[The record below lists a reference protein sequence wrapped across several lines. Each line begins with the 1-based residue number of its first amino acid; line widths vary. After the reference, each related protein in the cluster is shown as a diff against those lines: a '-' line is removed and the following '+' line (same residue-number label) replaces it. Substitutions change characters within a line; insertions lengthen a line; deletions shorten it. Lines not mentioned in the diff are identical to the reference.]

1 MLWFLWG
8 SSEHCLSWASFHH
21 VAPAV
26 AWVKADHAE
35 PRGVGWLQKPQQ
47 KSQGLVNVLNITN
60 YWADISQSPR
70 DTWDLQN
77 ISKSLKRGRLP
88 SPAVDKVGAV
98 FSKDAK
104 RVSFQHG
111 TAHPGCEMFS
121 FDTWLSQHAWKRTE
135 PSQKIEFVILTSVQR
150 FDERLQTVEMN
161 APCIHLHRTSWGWV
175 KTLTMLKLIRR
186 TKRD

>member
-1 MLWFLWG
+1 MVTKTPTEV
-8 SSEHCLSWASFHH
+8 S
-21 VAPAV
+21 
-26 AWVKADHAE
+26 
-35 PRGVGWLQKPQQ
+35 
-47 KSQGLVNVLNITN
+47 GLVNVLNITN

-77 ISKSLKRGRLP
+77 ISKSPKKGRLP

-121 FDTWLSQHAWKRTE
+121 FGT
-135 PSQKIEFVILTSVQR
+135 
-150 FDERLQTVEMN
+150 
-161 APCIHLHRTSWGWV
+161 
-175 KTLTMLKLIRR
+175 
-186 TKRD
+186 